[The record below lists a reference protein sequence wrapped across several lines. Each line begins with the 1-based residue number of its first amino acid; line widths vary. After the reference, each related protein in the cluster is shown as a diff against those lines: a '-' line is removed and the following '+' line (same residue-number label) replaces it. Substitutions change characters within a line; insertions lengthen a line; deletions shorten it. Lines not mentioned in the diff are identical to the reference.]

1 MAEYYVIGKNTP
13 RIDSPVKVTGQ
24 ALYAGDI
31 TLPNFLYGKILRS
44 PYPHAKLLNIDP
56 GKAKRQIGV
65 KAAVIGKDTAGI
77 KYGVLER
84 TPRYMNEHLITI
96 DKARYAGDEIAAVA
110 AIDEDLAQEALELIE
125 VDYEVL
131 PGVFDPEEAMKPEVP
146 LIHEEWEN
154 NIGIK
159 VFWTLGNVDEGFR
172 EAYHIREDKFE
183 TQSVLHCPME
193 PHTALAN
200 YDSSGK
206 LTVWTSTQVPFYVHR
221 GLSRTLPMPEGSI
234 RVIKPH
240 VGGGFGG
247 KWEMCSIDFCASFLS
262 IKTGRP
268 VKIAYTREEEFF
280 ATHRRHPE
288 VLYFRTGVK
297 KDGSIV
303 ARESKVILDGGAYFA
318 CGHITTFL
326 SGSFQ
331 TTPYRIPNY
340 KYEGIRIFTNKAPC
354 GAMRGHGGVQPHTLG
369 DFQLDKIAEDL
380 GIDPIEIRIRNS
392 LQIGDTTLT
401 NYKIV
406 SCGLPEALRKGSEE
420 VKFKEKREKEDGKG
434 AGVGASGFISGES
447 VHIICSVDAYSA
459 ATMKLQEDGTALLLT
474 GASDIGQGSDT
485 VLAMIAAEELGLSL
499 KDIKITSADTELT
512 PLDMGS
518 YSSRVTLF
526 AGNAVKNAASELK
539 KKLLEIAAE
548 ELEASPEDLELKD
561 KRIFVKGSPEKGISF
576 VQAVSIAQRT
586 QRGKPLTAT
595 GSYTPPFIE
604 DISKVSKPMMS
615 EEEMFNIPVSPTFS
629 FGAHFAEVEVD
640 KDTGKMAVNNFLAA
654 HDCGFAL
661 NPMAVEGQL
670 QGSVHMGL
678 GYALTEELLMEEGR
692 PLNPSF
698 LEYKILTAM
707 DIPMTRTLLIEP
719 VDPEGPFGAKESS
732 EGTLNPT
739 PAAVANAIYNAI
751 GVRVKG
757 LPIWPEKILSLME
770 EKG

>member
-1 MAEYYVIGKNTP
+1 
-13 RIDSPVKVTGQ
+13 
-24 ALYAGDI
+24 
-31 TLPNFLYGKILRS
+31 
-44 PYPHAKLLNIDP
+44 
-56 GKAKRQIGV
+56 
-65 KAAVIGKDTAGI
+65 
-77 KYGVLER
+77 
-84 TPRYMNEHLITI
+84 
-96 DKARYAGDEIAAVA
+96 
-110 AIDEDLAQEALELIE
+110 
-125 VDYEVL
+125 
-131 PGVFDPEEAMKPEVP
+131 
-146 LIHEEWEN
+146 
-154 NIGIK
+154 
-159 VFWTLGNVDEGFR
+159 
-172 EAYHIREDKFE
+172 
-183 TQSVLHCPME
+183 ME
-193 PHTALAN
+193 PHTTLAY
-200 YDSSGK
+200 YDPAGK
-206 LTVWTSTQVPFYVHR
+206 LTVWASTQVPFYIHR
-221 GLSRTLPMPEGSI
+221 GLSRTLQIPEKDI

-247 KWEMCSIDFCASFLS
+247 KWEMYPIDFCASFLS

-268 VKIAYTREEEFF
+268 VKIIYTREEEFF

-288 VLYFRTGVK
+288 ILYFKTGVRR
-297 KDGSIV
+297 DGTIV
-303 ARESKVILDGGAYFA
+303 ARESRVILDGGAYFA

-340 KYEGIRIFTNKAPC
+340 RYEGVRVFTNKAPC

-369 DFQLDKIAEDL
+369 DLQLDKIAEDL
-380 GIDPIEIRIRNS
+380 NIDPIEIRIKNS

-401 NYKIV
+401 NYRIV
-406 SCGLPEALRKGSEE
+406 SCGLPDALRKGSEKL
-420 VKFKEKREKEDGKG
+420 KFKEKRGRRDGKG
-434 AGVGASGFISGES
+434 IGVGASGFISGES
-447 VHIICSVDAYSA
+447 IHVICSNDAYST

-526 AGNAVKNAASELK
+526 AGNAVKNAASELRK
-539 KKLLEIAAE
+539 RILEIAAE
-548 ELEASPEDLELKD
+548 ELEASPEDLELRD

-576 VQAVSIAQRT
+576 AQAVSIAQKM
-586 QRGKPLTAT
+586 QKGKPLTAT
-595 GSYTPPFIE
+595 GSYTPAFIE
-604 DISKVSKPMMS
+604 DISKMGKEMRS
-615 EEEMFNIPVSPTFS
+615 EEEMFSIPVSPTFS
-629 FGAHFAEVEVD
+629 FGAHFADVEVD
-640 KDTGKMAVNNFLAA
+640 RDTGKIKVNDFLAA

-678 GYALTEELLMEEGR
+678 GYALTEELLIEEGR

-707 DIPMTRTLLIEP
+707 DTPITKTFLIEP

-739 PAAVANAIYNAI
+739 PAAVANAIYDAI
-751 GVRVKG
+751 GVRVGG
-757 LPIWPEKILSLME
+757 LPILPEKILELMG
-770 EKG
+770 EKVGA